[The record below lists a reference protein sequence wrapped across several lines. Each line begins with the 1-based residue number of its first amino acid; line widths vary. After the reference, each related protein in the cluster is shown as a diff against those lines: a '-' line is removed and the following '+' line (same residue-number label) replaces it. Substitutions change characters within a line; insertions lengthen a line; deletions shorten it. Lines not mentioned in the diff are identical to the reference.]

1 LVGVVGV
8 LAQLFNDM
16 GNKTFFFS
24 AQIKH

>member
-1 LVGVVGV
+1 VVGV